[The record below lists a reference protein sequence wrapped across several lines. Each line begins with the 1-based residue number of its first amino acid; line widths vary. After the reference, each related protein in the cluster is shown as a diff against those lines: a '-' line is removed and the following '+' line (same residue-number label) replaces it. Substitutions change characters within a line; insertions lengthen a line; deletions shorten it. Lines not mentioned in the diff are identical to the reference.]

1 VTAQLTNIIRPARS
15 LGYALVLVGIAL
27 GIFIVAETY
36 RVAYQHGLADL
47 RKNTQ
52 QYLQFVSTDLATALE
67 KFNTLPVVLAS
78 HPELVD
84 LLKNNRDGQHRDAVN
99 HRLEQL
105 AQSTHV
111 SAIYL
116 IDISGQTLASSN
128 WATPRSFV
136 GENYAFR
143 PYFQDAIKNGLGRYY
158 AVGATTGEPG
168 YFLAHRI
175 QNTNTDGAQTLGV
188 IAVKIS
194 LDEIEANWTR
204 SNSMLML
211 ADGNGVIFL
220 ASKPEWKFHT
230 LGQLDTEN
238 LARIRASQQYGNM
251 NLAPLRVNNSSNATL
266 NVGDGSILNLGV
278 SEDGGADKWLSLIV
292 ERRGIGSGDPA
303 WSVLSLA
310 DVDDVVSDARR
321 YAVTSGFAYGLVLIA
336 ALYIR
341 LRRRRNEER
350 KRSQQ
355 ALKRM
360 SVELEQRIGERT
372 AVLVSANDELAIK
385 IRELDRTQATLRATQ
400 DQLIQAGKLTVL
412 GQMAAS
418 VTHEINQPLTA
429 LRTLNDNA
437 IVLLNRGDE
446 ETVHENLLT
455 MNSLTQRIA
464 SIVAELKGFARKD
477 DLHLESV
484 AVAPAIN
491 AAISLVAADARR
503 HGVHIAVGEIAP
515 DFAVQGQ
522 TVRLEQILI
531 NLLRNGVDACRDA
544 EGGDGGDG
552 GNGGG
557 RVEIQTRLDAE
568 WVNITITD
576 NGPGIPADV
585 LPRLFEPFF
594 TTKSEGDGLGL
605 GLAISSSIAAALGGT
620 LQASNHCEGGAVF
633 TLRLRVAAC
642 HHAAHDIAAPHTIG

>member
-1 VTAQLTNIIRPARS
+1 VTAQLTSITRPARS
-15 LGYALVLVGIAL
+15 LGYAVLLIVL
-27 GIFIVAETY
+27 GIIIVTETY

-67 KFNTLPVVLAS
+67 KFNTLPVVMAS

-84 LLKNNRDGQHRDAVN
+84 LLKNNRDGQRRDAVN

-105 AQSTHV
+105 ALSTHV

-175 QNTNTDGAQTLGV
+175 QNTSTDGAQTLGV
-188 IAVKIS
+188 VAVKIS
-194 LDEIEANWTR
+194 LDEIEANWAR

-211 ADGNGVIFL
+211 ADANGVIFL
-220 ASKPEWKFHT
+220 SSKPEWKFHT
-230 LGQLDTEN
+230 LGQLDTES
-238 LARIRASQQYGNM
+238 LARIRASQQYRNM
-251 NLAPLRVNNSSNATL
+251 NLAPLRVNNSRNAAL

-278 SEDGGADKWLSLIV
+278 RQDVGADKWLNLIV
-292 ERRGIGSGDPA
+292 ESRAINSGDEG
-303 WSVLSLA
+303 WTVLSLA
-310 DVDDVVSDARR
+310 DVDYVVSDARR
-321 YAVTSGFAYGLVLIA
+321 YAVTAGFAYALVLIA
-336 ALYIR
+336 ALYVR

-355 ALKRM
+355 VLERM
-360 SVELEQRIGERT
+360 SAELEQRIGERT
-372 AVLVSANDELAIK
+372 AVLVSANGELAIK

-429 LRTLNDNA
+429 LCTLNDNA

-446 ETVHENLLT
+446 ETVRENLLT
-455 MNSLTQRIA
+455 MSSLTQRIA
-464 SIVAELKGFARKD
+464 SIVAQLKGFARKD

-503 HGVHIAVGEIAP
+503 HGVHIAVDEIAP

-544 EGGDGGDG
+544 MAGD
-552 GNGGG
+552 GGG
-557 RVEIQTRLDAE
+557 RVEIQTRVDAG
-568 WVNITITD
+568 WANITITD
-576 NGPGIPADV
+576 NGPGIPASV
-585 LPRLFEPFF
+585 HPRLFEPFF

-620 LQASNHCEGGAVF
+620 LQARNHCEGGAVF
-633 TLRLRVAAC
+633 TLRLRVAAY
-642 HHAAHDIAAPHTIG
+642 HRAAHDAAAPYTIG